1 MTRSHTELEVQR
13 VRVSRDEL
21 TSDSKWSDGVL
32 IQCEALLQSMC
43 SHVLVE
49 DITSSEIQN
58 STVVLV
64 LGNQPCSKW
73 SEDSLSN
80 RI

>member
-1 MTRSHTELEVQR
+1 MTRSHTELEVQG
-13 VRVSRDEL
+13 VHVMYDGL
-21 TSDSKWSDGVL
+21 TGDAKWTDGVL

-58 STVVLV
+58 PTVVLV
-64 LGNQPCSKW
+64 LGN
-73 SEDSLSN
+73 
-80 RI
+80 